1 MTCFRFLVCVL
12 FLVTITGCGGN
23 SGPSK
28 SKIKGKVTYNG
39 EPIAEGDISFSPDNA
54 DGIPTAAPIRN
65 GIYETDSRFGIA
77 AGTYKVSI
85 VAYKKKDNVKN
96 ELGEARPDPT
106 GILSREQ
113 ILPEKFNTK
122 SELEALTVTGTEGT
136 IEKNYDL
143 KE

>member
-1 MTCFRFLVCVL
+1 MCFRYLVCML
-12 FLVTITGCGGN
+12 FLASIAGCGGD

-28 SKIKGKVTYNG
+28 SAIKGKVTYNG
-39 EPIAEGDISFSPDNA
+39 EPIAEGDISFSPTVNA
-54 DGIPTAAPIRN
+54 DGIPTATPIRN
-65 GIYETDSRFGIA
+65 GNYETDSRFGIA

-143 KE
+143 KD